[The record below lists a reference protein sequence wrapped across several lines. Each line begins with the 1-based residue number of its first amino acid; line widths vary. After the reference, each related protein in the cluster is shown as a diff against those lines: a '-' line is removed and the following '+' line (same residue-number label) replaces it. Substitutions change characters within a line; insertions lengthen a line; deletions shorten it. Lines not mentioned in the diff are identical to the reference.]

1 MNIKNE
7 KPTEDTQGTKPG
19 CPGAAQESTD
29 SDLLKNSNLSRNN
42 AARFDPGSFEPKWR
56 EYWEKHQ
63 TFKTQDP
70 LPGEKKFF
78 CLDMFPYPSGTGLHV
93 GHPVGYIASDVLC
106 RMLRMRGFKIL
117 HPMGWDAFG
126 LPAEQHAI
134 KTGRPPAD
142 TTRENSATYK
152 RQMDLIG
159 LSYDWSREVSTAS
172 PEFYKWTQYIFAK
185 LWDSYF
191 DPIEKRARPISELPI
206 PEEVS
211 VAGPASIQAFK
222 AEKRLVYYA
231 NIPVNWCPALG
242 AILANEE
249 VFDGKSEHGHPVVR
263 MPMRQLVMRIT
274 AYADRLLD
282 GLEEL
287 EWPENIKEQQ
297 RRWIGRTQGVQFQVE
312 TDGGES
318 ITAFSARPELLAG
331 ITFLAISP
339 EHPLVSTVARPMH
352 RDSVDAYVREAQNK
366 SDLTRI
372 SSADRTGVFTGSYA
386 INPITGTKIP
396 IYVSDYLLT
405 SNAGGVAFGV
415 PAHDVGD
422 AILADACKLEVLPV
436 CGPVEVRDTLHGKSK
451 TFCEEGTIL
460 DNDLTRRFLKPY
472 IGLPTAEARAKLIEE
487 LCADDKAT
495 TATTFR
501 LRDWI
506 FSRQRYWGEPIPLIH
521 WEDGQIEAL
530 SVDQLPLI
538 LPELED
544 YRPTGD
550 GQSALARAVD
560 WVQVVDEKTG
570 RRGQRETL
578 TMPQWAGSSWYPLRF
593 MDPGNESCIADEAK
607 ERAWGQV
614 DYYVGGAEHAVLHL
628 LYSRF
633 WFQALN
639 DLGVTSVKEPFKKL
653 FNQGMLLAPAFETPQ
668 GVKVPSDEVFERA
681 PGQFIVKDSGVEV
694 RRIMA
699 KMCKSLRNTVSPDT
713 VVNEFGADS
722 FRVCLMFMGPVDG
735 ERHWDDASV
744 TGAYRFLKRI
754 HGFATDNG
762 EREIRS
768 FVSEEHEPVAVRA
781 RIQQALQKVTADIK
795 ELRLNTAIAELMK
808 TLNDI
813 EGQSISKS
821 SFETF
826 LKMLSPFAPFLGE
839 ELWSRLGHTESI
851 SHATWPTSTPGGAA
865 EARHSVD
872 IVVQVNGRK
881 RGTITVPTDAVEAEV
896 KGAALHFVQGF
907 GVFAD
912 GKTKVFLVCDRATGT
927 PKLVNVAS
935 QKR

>member
-1 MNIKNE
+1 MNIEDKT
-7 KPTEDTQGTKPG
+7 PTPSTQFPKAG
-19 CPGAAQESTD
+19 CSGMSVEGID
-29 SDLLKNSNLSRNN
+29 SDILKKSDLPRNIASRF
-42 AARFDPGSFEPKWR
+42 APGTFEPKWR
-56 EYWEKHQ
+56 EYWEQHQ

-93 GHPVGYIASDVLC
+93 GHPVGYVASDVLC
-106 RMLRMRGFKIL
+106 RMLRMQGFKVL

-134 KTGRPPAD
+134 KTGRPPAE
-142 TTRENSATYK
+142 TTRENSAIYK

-172 PEFYKWTQYIFAK
+172 PDFYKWTQYIFTK

-191 DPIEKRARPISELPI
+191 DPTEKRARPISELPI
-206 PEEVS
+206 PEEVR
-211 VAGPASIQAFK
+211 AQGAASIEAYK
-222 AEKRLVYYA
+222 SERRLVYYA
-231 NIPVNWCPALG
+231 DIPVNWCPALG
-242 AILANEE
+242 TVLANEE

-282 GLEEL
+282 GLQEL
-287 EWPENIKEQQ
+287 DWSENIKEQQ
-297 RRWIGRTQGVQFQVE
+297 RRWIGRTAGVEFKVQTDQGATV
-312 TDGGES
+312 T
-318 ITAFSARPELLAG
+318 TFSSRPELIAG
-331 ITFLAISP
+331 STLLSISP
-339 EHPLVSTVARPMH
+339 EHPLVSTVVKSTH
-352 RDSVDAYVREAQNK
+352 QEGVDAYVREAQSK

-372 SSADRTGVFTGSYA
+372 SSAERTGVFTGSYA
-386 INPITGTKIP
+386 INPITGGAIP
-396 IYVSDYLLT
+396 IYVADYLLT

-415 PAHDVGD
+415 PAHDLGD
-422 AILADACKLEVLPV
+422 ATFAEAYRLDVAPV
-436 CGPVEVRDTLHGKSK
+436 CGPAEARETSDGKFK
-451 TFCEEGTIL
+451 TFCEEGKIL
-460 DNDLTRRFLKPY
+460 NNEITRRYLEPY
-472 IGLPTAEARAKLIEE
+472 IGLSTSDARAKMIED
-487 LCADDKAT
+487 LCGDGKAT
-495 TATTFR
+495 AATTYR

-538 LPELED
+538 LPQLED

-550 GQSALARAVD
+550 GQSALARAGD
-560 WVQVVDEKTG
+560 WVDVVDEKTG

-593 MDPGNESCIADEAK
+593 MDPKNESCIVDEAK

-639 DLGVTSVKEPFKKL
+639 DLGVTTVKEPFKKL
-653 FNQGMLLAPAFETPQ
+653 FNQGMLLAPAFENTQ
-668 GVKVPSDEVFERA
+668 GVKVPSDEVIERA
-681 PGQFIVKDSGVEV
+681 PGQFAMKDSGVEV

-699 KMCKSLRNTVSPDT
+699 KMSKSLRNTVSPDT

-735 ERHWDDASV
+735 ERHWDTASV
-744 TGAYRFLKRI
+744 TGAHRFLKRVY
-754 HGFATDNG
+754 GFATENG
-762 EREIRS
+762 EREIRT
-768 FVSEEHEPVAVRA
+768 FIPAEDEPYEVGD

-795 ELRLNTAIAELMK
+795 ELKHNTAIAELMK

-813 EGQSISKS
+813 EEQPISKS
-821 SFETF
+821 SFETY

-839 ELWSRLGHTESI
+839 ELWSRLGHSGSI
-851 SHATWPTSTPGGAA
+851 SHATWPTSTQVEAPK
-865 EARHSVD
+865 ARHSIE

-881 RGTITVPTDAVEAEV
+881 RGTISVPSDAVKDEV
-896 KGAALHFVQGF
+896 KAAALQFAHGF
-907 GVFAD
+907 GVPVEEETPLYF
-912 GKTKVFLVCDRATGT
+912 VFDQATGA

-935 QKR
+935 R

>member
-7 KPTEDTQGTKPG
+7 GTSEETQPPTPVSPG
-19 CPGAAQESTD
+19 VASSNIDPD
-29 SDLLKNSNLSRNN
+29 VLKKANLPRNI
-42 AARFDPGSFEPKWR
+42 ASRFDPAAFEPKWR

-63 TFKTQDP
+63 TFKTHDP

-93 GHPVGYIASDVLC
+93 GHPVGYVASDVLC
-106 RMLRMRGFKIL
+106 RMLRMEGFKVL

-134 KTGRPPAD
+134 KTGRAPAE
-142 TTRENSATYK
+142 TTRENSAIYK

-172 PEFYKWTQYIFAK
+172 PDFYKWTQYIFAK

-206 PEEVS
+206 PEEVT
-211 VAGPASIQAFK
+211 ARGPASVEAYK

-231 NIPVNWCPALG
+231 DIPVNWCPALG
-242 AILANEE
+242 TVLANEE

-297 RRWIGRTQGVQFQVE
+297 RRWIGRTDGIQFQVK
-312 TDGGES
+312 TDQGS
-318 ITAFSARPELLAG
+318 PIATFSSRPELIAG
-331 ITFLAISP
+331 SSFLAISP
-339 EHPLVSTVARPMH
+339 EHPAVATVVRSTH
-352 RDSVDAYVREAQNK
+352 QDSVEAYVREAQSK
-366 SDLTRI
+366 SDLMRI
-372 SSADRTGVFTGSYA
+372 SSAERTGVFTGSHA
-386 INPITGTKIP
+386 INPITGTNIP
-396 IYVSDYLLT
+396 IFVADHLLT

-422 AILADACKLEVLPV
+422 KTFADAYRLDVLPV
-436 CGPVEVRDTLHGKSK
+436 CGPSEVSDTSEGKVK
-451 TFCEEGTIL
+451 TFCEEGKIL
-460 DNDLTRRFLKPY
+460 DTDVTQRYLGSY
-472 IGLPTAEARAKLIEE
+472 IGMSTSEARAKLIEE
-487 LCADDKAT
+487 LCGDGKAT
-495 TATTFR
+495 AATTYR

-521 WEDGQIEAL
+521 WEDGEIEAL

-560 WVQVVDEKTG
+560 WVEVVDEKTG

-593 MDPGNESCIADEAK
+593 MDPQNETSIADEAK

-639 DLGVTSVKEPFKKL
+639 DLEVTTVKEPFKKL
-653 FNQGMLLAPAFETPQ
+653 FNQGMLLAPAFETLQ
-668 GVKVPSDEVFERA
+668 GVKVPSDEVIEPT
-681 PGQFIVKDSGVEV
+681 PGQFVAKESGLEV
-694 RRIMA
+694 RKIMA
-699 KMCKSLRNTVSPDT
+699 KMSKSLRNTVSPDT
-713 VVNEFGADS
+713 VINEFGADS

-735 ERHWDDASV
+735 ERHWDGASI
-744 TGAYRFLKRI
+744 TGAHRFLKRV
-754 HGFATDNG
+754 HGFSTENG
-762 EREIRS
+762 VREIRS
-768 FVSEEHEPVAVRA
+768 FVPEEQESAAVRA
-781 RIQQALQKVTADIK
+781 RIQQALKKVTADIK
-795 ELRLNTAIAELMK
+795 DLKLNTAIAELMK

-813 EGQSISKS
+813 EGQPVSKS
-821 SFETF
+821 SFETYI
-826 LKMLSPFAPFLGE
+826 KMLSPFAPFLGE
-839 ELWSRLGHTESI
+839 ELWSRLGHSESI
-851 SHATWPTSTPGGAA
+851 SLATWPTSIQGAA
-865 EARHSVD
+865 PEVRQSIEV
-872 IVVQVNGRK
+872 VVQVNGRK
-881 RGTITVPTDAVEAEV
+881 RGTISVPADAVSDEV
-896 KGAALHFVQGF
+896 KAAAFQFAHGF
-907 GVFAD
+907 GVSVD
-912 GKTKVFLVCDRATGT
+912 EKTPVFFVFDRTTGA
-927 PKLVNVAS
+927 PKLVNIAS
-935 QKR
+935 R